1 MKGHGMAVGVV
12 VNPVAG
18 GGRMRRRWPDIERVL
33 TRALG
38 PLDVKE
44 TSEPGD
50 ACDLA
55 RQLSMDGAE
64 LVIAAGGDGTVS
76 EAVDGLLQARGATG
90 VAAELAV
97 VPIGTG
103 SDFARGMGLV
113 ADIDRL
119 AARIVGGDKRSID
132 AGCVNY
138 VGDDGALASRHFI
151 NIASLGLSG
160 PTDRAVNAAKSGGRL
175 SGKLVFLFHAVREM
189 MRYKFQNVRVTVDDG
204 KPIEARIALV
214 AIANAPYFGGGM
226 KIAPDAVPDDG
237 LFEVVIVRGVSK
249 FSLLK
254 DLRLVYGGSHKSLPS
269 CTILRGK
276 KIVVE
281 PLGSALADAALLD
294 IDGELPG
301 RIPATFEVISGAII
315 VRG

>member
-1 MKGHGMAVGVV
+1 MPATLPASFPWMA
-12 VNPVAG
+12 PS
-18 GGRMRRRWPDIERVL
+18 W
-33 TRALG
+33 
-38 PLDVKE
+38 
-44 TSEPGD
+44 S
-50 ACDLA
+50 
-55 RQLSMDGAE
+55 S
-64 LVIAAGGDGTVS
+64 
-76 EAVDGLLQARGATG
+76 LQAAMEPSAKRSTG
-90 VAAELAV
+90 CCRRAAPPALRPSWPSCQSGQAR
-97 VPIGTG
+97 
-103 SDFARGMGLV
+103 DFARGVGLV

-160 PTDRAVNAAKSGGRL
+160 PTDRAVNAAKSGGRF
-175 SGKLVFLFHAVREM
+175 SGRLVFLFHTVREM
-189 MRYKFQNVRVTVDDG
+189 LRYKFQNVRITVDDG

-254 DLRLVYGGSHKSLPS
+254 DLAAGLQRQRTSRCRPARSCAARRSWSSRSAVPWPTPHCSTSMASRRAASPQPSRSSPARSRCAAEWRTRADRNRSPTPQGNSGSCAICRCRSLP
-269 CTILRGK
+269 L
-276 KIVVE
+276 
-281 PLGSALADAALLD
+281 
-294 IDGELPG
+294 
-301 RIPATFEVISGAII
+301 
-315 VRG
+315 